1 MRHSEAV
8 DKTTIQDQAAEV
20 ERLEGIVSALPED
33 EEVVALLARTT
44 ARIEELEGIVSKA
57 ESAMT
62 SALHT
67 EGNWRAHLTGYFAAA
82 EQAKGDGDETP

>member
-20 ERLEGIVSALPED
+20 ER
-33 EEVVALLARTT
+33 
-44 ARIEELEGIVSKA
+44 LEGIVSKA

-82 EQAKGDGDETP
+82 EQAKEIDNGD